1 MTRALAAISA
11 MTLLAMPAF
20 AQPPSL
26 QADYDALLAAE
37 RGFSKLSV
45 DKGVKEAF
53 ITHIADEGILFRGG
67 GPVKGKEWTA
77 ARPNPPFTLVWWP
90 EYADIAGSGDLGWTT
105 GPFESEAQGEKGYGH
120 YLTVWKKQADG
131 NWRFL
136 IDSGIGHEKPA
147 NLQPTPNALKAGKT
161 KAETS
166 ADAAAGKTSLL
177 AADRELGQATAQGTT
192 AAYTARLADDAILM
206 RDGAFPH
213 VGGDAARA
221 ALAKEPAAMTSQPTE
236 GDVSAAGDLGYTYGT
251 AEWKDGEQTVK
262 ANYMRIWDKRDGAWK
277 LRVDLVSPIPPP
289 PPAPKP
295 AG

>member
-1 MTRALAAISA
+1 MKRALAAISA

-20 AQPPSL
+20 AQPSNL
-26 QADYDALLAAE
+26 QADYEGLLGAE

-53 ITHIADEGILFRGG
+53 VTWIHDDGILYRGG
-67 GPVKGKEWTA
+67 APVKGKEWTA

-90 EYADIAGSGDLGWTT
+90 EHADIAASGDLGWTT
-105 GPFESEAQGEKGYGH
+105 GPFESEAQGEKGWGH
-120 YLTVWKKQADG
+120 YLTVWQKQADG

-147 NLQPTPNALKAGKT
+147 SLQPTPNPLKAGKT
-161 KAETS
+161 KVETK
-166 ADAAAGKTSLL
+166 ADAAEAKTSLL
-177 AADRELGQATAQGTT
+177 AADRELGQATAQGTS
-192 AAYTARLADDAILM
+192 AAYAARLADDAILM
-206 RDGAFPH
+206 RNEAFPH
-213 VGGDAARA
+213 VGGAAARA
-221 ALAKEPAAMTSQPTE
+221 ALEKEPKSMTSQPTE
-236 GDVSAAGDLGYTYGT
+236 GGVSAAGDLGYTYGT
-251 AEWKDGEQTVK
+251 AEWKDGEQSVK
-262 ANYMRIWDKRDGAWK
+262 ANYMRIWDRRDGAWK